1 MKFNELK
8 SRDEIGKVL
17 TSMGLTGVGLEVG
30 VAFGENA
37 EQILLSSELKLLILV
52 DPWDYVPDQS
62 SVGYGD
68 MIKDWNGCYKY
79 CLNKLESMQH
89 RIAVMKLTS
98 LEASKLIADGS
109 LDFVYID
116 ANHMSPFIDEDLRL
130 WYPKVKSGG
139 VFGGHDYHNYQN
151 EIYTCNVKDAVD
163 DYTAWLQF
171 TSNNYSS
178 HQLSIVPGEVP
189 SWYVVKP

>member
-1 MKFNELK
+1 LKLDELD
-8 SRDEIGKVL
+8 SRDNIGLVL
-17 TSMGLTGVGLEVG
+17 NSMGLIGTGVEVG

-37 EQILLSSELKLLILV
+37 EQILLKSKLSRLLLV

-62 SVGYGD
+62 PVGYGD
-68 MIKDWNGCYKY
+68 MIKDWQGCYNY
-79 CLNKLESMQH
+79 CRNKLAAFEP
-89 RIAVMKLTS
+89 RAVYLKTTS

-116 ANHMSPFIDEDLRL
+116 ANHMSPFIDEDLRY

-139 VFGGHDYHNYQN
+139 IFSGHDYHDYENS
-151 EIYTCNVKDAVD
+151 IYTCNVKTAVD
-163 DYTAWLQF
+163 KFINEYV
-171 TSNNYSS
+171 SS
-178 HQLSIVPGEVP
+178 FRPIYIVPGEVP